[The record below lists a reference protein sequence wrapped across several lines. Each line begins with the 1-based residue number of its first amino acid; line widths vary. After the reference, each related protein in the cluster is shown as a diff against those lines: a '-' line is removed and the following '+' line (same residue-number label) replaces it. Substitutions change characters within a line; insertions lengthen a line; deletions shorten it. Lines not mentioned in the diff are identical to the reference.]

1 MNETSLIV
9 TTANQEAYDIH
20 LSKHTINTFMVN
32 ETVTI
37 SAKGNVLETNP
48 AQVKEVL
55 SIKKDK

>member
-9 TTANQEAYDIH
+9 TTADQEAYDIH
-20 LSKHTINTFMVN
+20 LPQHTKNSFTVN
-32 ETVTI
+32 ETVEI
-37 SAKGNVLETNP
+37 LAKGKILETNP